1 MQKLLGALARAVA
14 TLPAAIP
21 DALIVAGAGV
31 LSYGAWLVYPPAG
44 YLVAGGLMLVF
55 GVLSA
60 LKARQ

>member
-1 MQKLLGALARAVA
+1 MQKLLGALASLAA
-14 TLPAAIP
+14 NLSAAIP

-55 GVLSA
+55 GVMAA